1 MFVDRCHFF
10 ASSLPSLFQ
19 MRFLS
24 ALLTVFLLLTGLCM
38 EAPFPAAR
46 DGTGMD
52 RPIYEETTPRN
63 LDGEGLKELDFYYSG
78 SNRCG
83 FTDPSSLIGCGVQ
96 LWMQW
101 REKKELDTVCSI
113 LTQLL
118 PFLPVTQCNQNTGEG
133 GVDWMDRV
141 EFSRSDS
148 WSVLLVDHTIVLP
161 LLKVLPIV
169 RSDMMSLHI
178 HYASNRV
185 SRSVYACDHRA
196 ARLPVRL
203 AFPERHGYHNRL
215 LIPVSSEL
223 RNATLFLT
231 FPRGSYYDVDE
242 LADLHRAGEL
252 PSFQSLPASVDC
264 ELLFDDSHPSFLL
277 LSVPSN
283 QSSPIT
289 VPFHLR
295 TVLPSNPSD
304 TQSNKTIRIPSIT
317 VFSSSKGYRRLP
329 IFSEEITLA
338 VPVGSAESPAFVLAF
353 TLLTVAISTVY
364 LLEELLRH
372 SSPSCDYDCLL
383 KTEHSIYHSA

>member
-10 ASSLPSLFQ
+10 ASSPPSLFQ
-19 MRFLS
+19 MRSFS

-118 PFLPVTQCNQNTGEG
+118 PFLSVTQCNQNTGEG

-242 LADLHRAGEL
+242 LADLHRTGEL

-295 TVLPSNPSD
+295 TVLPSNSND

-338 VPVGSAESPAFVLAF
+338 IPVGSAESPAFVLAF
-353 TLLTVAISTVY
+353 TFLTVAISTVY

-372 SSPSCDYDCLL
+372 SFPSCDYDCLL

>member
-1 MFVDRCHFF
+1 
-10 ASSLPSLFQ
+10 
-19 MRFLS
+19 MRSFS

-52 RPIYEETTPRN
+52 RPIYEETTPRK

-161 LLKVLPIV
+161 LLKVLHIV

-372 SSPSCDYDCLL
+372 SFPSCDYDCLL

>member
-1 MFVDRCHFF
+1 
-10 ASSLPSLFQ
+10 
-19 MRFLS
+19 
-24 ALLTVFLLLTGLCM
+24 M

-161 LLKVLPIV
+161 LLKVLHIV

-242 LADLHRAGEL
+242 LADLHRTGEL

-295 TVLPSNPSD
+295 TVLPSNPND

-338 VPVGSAESPAFVLAF
+338 IPVGSAESPAFVLAF
-353 TLLTVAISTVY
+353 TFLTVAISTVY

-372 SSPSCDYDCLL
+372 SFPSCDYDCLL

>member
-1 MFVDRCHFF
+1 
-10 ASSLPSLFQ
+10 

-161 LLKVLPIV
+161 LLKVLHIV

-242 LADLHRAGEL
+242 LADLHRTGEL

-295 TVLPSNPSD
+295 TVLPSNPND

-338 VPVGSAESPAFVLAF
+338 IPVGSAESPAFVLAF
-353 TLLTVAISTVY
+353 TFLTVAISTVY

-372 SSPSCDYDCLL
+372 SFPSCDYDCLL

>member
-1 MFVDRCHFF
+1 
-10 ASSLPSLFQ
+10 
-19 MRFLS
+19 MRSFS
-24 ALLTVFLLLTGLCM
+24 ALLTVFLLLAGLCM

-161 LLKVLPIV
+161 LLKVLHIV

-242 LADLHRAGEL
+242 LADLHRMGEL

-372 SSPSCDYDCLL
+372 SFPSCDYDCLL

>member
-1 MFVDRCHFF
+1 
-10 ASSLPSLFQ
+10 
-19 MRFLS
+19 MRSFS

-118 PFLPVTQCNQNTGEG
+118 PFLSVTQCNQNTGEG

-242 LADLHRAGEL
+242 LADLHRMGEL

-338 VPVGSAESPAFVLAF
+338 IPVGSAESPAFVLAF
-353 TLLTVAISTVY
+353 TFLTVAISTVY

-372 SSPSCDYDCLL
+372 SFPSCDYDCLL

>member
-1 MFVDRCHFF
+1 
-10 ASSLPSLFQ
+10 
-19 MRFLS
+19 MRSFS

-118 PFLPVTQCNQNTGEG
+118 PFLSVTQCNQNTGEG

-242 LADLHRAGEL
+242 LADLHRMGEL

-295 TVLPSNPSD
+295 TVLPSNPND

-338 VPVGSAESPAFVLAF
+338 IPVGSAESPAFVLAF
-353 TLLTVAISTVY
+353 TFLTVAISTVY

-372 SSPSCDYDCLL
+372 SFPSCDYDCLL

>member
-1 MFVDRCHFF
+1 
-10 ASSLPSLFQ
+10 
-19 MRFLS
+19 MRSFS

-118 PFLPVTQCNQNTGEG
+118 PFLSVTQCNQNTGEG

-242 LADLHRAGEL
+242 LADLHRTGEL

-295 TVLPSNPSD
+295 TVLPSNPND

-338 VPVGSAESPAFVLAF
+338 IPVGSAESPAFVLAF
-353 TLLTVAISTVY
+353 TFLTVAISTVY
-364 LLEELLRH
+364 LLEELLHH
-372 SSPSCDYDCLL
+372 SFPSCDYDCLL

>member
-1 MFVDRCHFF
+1 
-10 ASSLPSLFQ
+10 
-19 MRFLS
+19 MRSFS

-118 PFLPVTQCNQNTGEG
+118 PFLSVTQCNQNTGEG

-161 LLKVLPIV
+161 LLKVLPVV

-242 LADLHRAGEL
+242 LADLHRTGEL

-372 SSPSCDYDCLL
+372 SFPSCDYDCLL

>member
-19 MRFLS
+19 MRSFF

>member
-1 MFVDRCHFF
+1 
-10 ASSLPSLFQ
+10 
-19 MRFLS
+19 MRSFS

-83 FTDPSSLIGCGVQ
+83 FTDTSSLIGCGVQ

-118 PFLPVTQCNQNTGEG
+118 PFLSVTQCNQNTGEG

-242 LADLHRAGEL
+242 LADLHRTGEL

-295 TVLPSNPSD
+295 TVLPSNPND

-338 VPVGSAESPAFVLAF
+338 IPVGSAESPAFVLAF
-353 TLLTVAISTVY
+353 TFLTVAISTVY

-372 SSPSCDYDCLL
+372 SFPSCDYDCLL

>member
-1 MFVDRCHFF
+1 
-10 ASSLPSLFQ
+10 

-353 TLLTVAISTVY
+353 TLLTVATSTVY

>member
-1 MFVDRCHFF
+1 
-10 ASSLPSLFQ
+10 

-118 PFLPVTQCNQNTGEG
+118 PFLSVTQCNQNTGEG

-242 LADLHRAGEL
+242 LADLHRTGEL

-295 TVLPSNPSD
+295 TVLPSNPND

-338 VPVGSAESPAFVLAF
+338 IPVGSAESPAFVLAF
-353 TLLTVAISTVY
+353 TFLTVAISTVY

>member
-1 MFVDRCHFF
+1 
-10 ASSLPSLFQ
+10 
-19 MRFLS
+19 MRSFS

-118 PFLPVTQCNQNTGEG
+118 PFLSVTQCNQNTGEG

-242 LADLHRAGEL
+242 LADLHRTGEL

-295 TVLPSNPSD
+295 TVLPSNPND

-338 VPVGSAESPAFVLAF
+338 IPVGSAESPAFVLAF
-353 TLLTVAISTVY
+353 TFLTVAISTVY

-372 SSPSCDYDCLL
+372 SFPSCDYDCLL

>member
-1 MFVDRCHFF
+1 
-10 ASSLPSLFQ
+10 
-19 MRFLS
+19 MRSFS

-118 PFLPVTQCNQNTGEG
+118 PFLPVPQCNQNTGEG

-148 WSVLLVDHTIVLP
+148 WGVLLVDHTIVLP
-161 LLKVLPIV
+161 LSKVLPIV

-242 LADLHRAGEL
+242 LADLHRMGEL

-353 TLLTVAISTVY
+353 TLLTVSISTVY
-364 LLEELLRH
+364 LLEELLRP
-372 SSPSCDYDCLL
+372 SFPSCDYDCLL

>member
-1 MFVDRCHFF
+1 
-10 ASSLPSLFQ
+10 
-19 MRFLS
+19 MRSFS

-118 PFLPVTQCNQNTGEG
+118 PFLSVTQCNQNTGEG

-242 LADLHRAGEL
+242 LADLHRTGEL

-295 TVLPSNPSD
+295 TVLPSNPND

-338 VPVGSAESPAFVLAF
+338 IPVGSAESPAFVLAF
-353 TLLTVAISTVY
+353 TFLTVAISTVY

-372 SSPSCDYDCLL
+372 SFPSCDYDCLL
-383 KTEHSIYHSA
+383 KAEHSIYHSA

>member
-1 MFVDRCHFF
+1 
-10 ASSLPSLFQ
+10 

-242 LADLHRAGEL
+242 LADLHRMGEL

-295 TVLPSNPSD
+295 TVLPSNPND

-338 VPVGSAESPAFVLAF
+338 IPVGSAESPAFVLAF
-353 TLLTVAISTVY
+353 TFLTVAISTVY

-372 SSPSCDYDCLL
+372 SFPSCDYDCLL

>member
-1 MFVDRCHFF
+1 
-10 ASSLPSLFQ
+10 
-19 MRFLS
+19 MRSFS

-118 PFLPVTQCNQNTGEG
+118 PFLSVTQCNQNTGEG

-242 LADLHRAGEL
+242 LADLHRTGEL

-295 TVLPSNPSD
+295 TVLPSNPND

-317 VFSSSKGYRRLP
+317 VFISSKGYRRLP

-338 VPVGSAESPAFVLAF
+338 IPVGSAESPAFVLAF
-353 TLLTVAISTVY
+353 TFLTVAISTVY

-372 SSPSCDYDCLL
+372 SFPSCDYDCLL

>member
-1 MFVDRCHFF
+1 
-10 ASSLPSLFQ
+10 
-19 MRFLS
+19 
-24 ALLTVFLLLTGLCM
+24 M

-161 LLKVLPIV
+161 LLKVLHIV

-196 ARLPVRL
+196 A
-203 AFPERHGYHNRL
+203 
-215 LIPVSSEL
+215 
-223 RNATLFLT
+223 
-231 FPRGSYYDVDE
+231 
-242 LADLHRAGEL
+242 
-252 PSFQSLPASVDC
+252 
-264 ELLFDDSHPSFLL
+264 
-277 LSVPSN
+277 
-283 QSSPIT
+283 
-289 VPFHLR
+289 
-295 TVLPSNPSD
+295 
-304 TQSNKTIRIPSIT
+304 
-317 VFSSSKGYRRLP
+317 
-329 IFSEEITLA
+329 
-338 VPVGSAESPAFVLAF
+338 
-353 TLLTVAISTVY
+353 
-364 LLEELLRH
+364 
-372 SSPSCDYDCLL
+372 
-383 KTEHSIYHSA
+383 

>member
-1 MFVDRCHFF
+1 
-10 ASSLPSLFQ
+10 
-19 MRFLS
+19 MRSFS

-118 PFLPVTQCNQNTGEG
+118 PFLSVTQCNQNTGEG

-242 LADLHRAGEL
+242 LADLHRTGEL

-295 TVLPSNPSD
+295 TVLPSNPND

-338 VPVGSAESPAFVLAF
+338 IPVGSAESPAFVLAF
-353 TLLTVAISTVY
+353 TFLTVAISTVY

-372 SSPSCDYDCLL
+372 SFPSCDYDCLL
-383 KTEHSIYHSA
+383 KTEHPIYHSA

>member
-1 MFVDRCHFF
+1 
-10 ASSLPSLFQ
+10 
-19 MRFLS
+19 MRSFS

-63 LDGEGLKELDFYYSG
+63 LDGEGLKELDFHYSG

-118 PFLPVTQCNQNTGEG
+118 PFLSVTQCNQNTGEG

-242 LADLHRAGEL
+242 LADLHRTGEL

-295 TVLPSNPSD
+295 TVLPSNPND

-338 VPVGSAESPAFVLAF
+338 IPVGSAESPAFVLAF
-353 TLLTVAISTVY
+353 TFLTVAISTVY

-372 SSPSCDYDCLL
+372 SFPSCDYDCLL